1 MCEFKLMI
9 TRCMKSPRMLPTEL
23 LARWDESPLST
34 RCGFSR
40 RPDAFV
46 DRQPPSVL
54 PLARP
59 KGRTRNGREKVRI
72 APGAWHAPRLGFAC
86 RNGQLGNLRRP
97 RGVARPAVRP
107 AHKPGGAA

>member
-9 TRCMKSPRMLPTEL
+9 TRCTKSPRMLPTEL

-40 RPDAFV
+40 RPDASV

-72 APGAWHAPRLGFAC
+72 APGAWRRPRLGFAC
-86 RNGQLGNLRRP
+86 RNGQLCVGLGASLGLLFGLLMS
-97 RGVARPAVRP
+97 RGSGPD
-107 AHKPGGAA
+107 G